1 MNADLPARASVLIL
15 GGGMHGLATA
25 FNLAEMGLRDLLVL
39 DAGYWQGGASG
50 RNGGLIRG
58 GFSTPEWTRFFAF
71 SNEQWAGLSRRLG
84 HNVMF
89 SRRGYTMI
97 AETEK
102 TADLF
107 ESALK
112 VHREHG
118 VRSEILTEPAFARLL
133 PAFDRRKVRSA
144 LHLRDGGVAPH
155 HAAMRALLAACRERG
170 VDVRYRTAVTGF
182 ERSNGRVS
190 AVLAGDKRIAADTV
204 LIAAGAQN
212 VQVAALAGVKLAG
225 FGMRIEAMALEPVR
239 PLIRPAL
246 ALIDRLVYLHQTARG
261 EIVGGIDVPE
271 RPRMSLKVDLP
282 VMTGTAKVYLDLLPQ
297 LASLRILR
305 HWAGMLHITPDFG
318 PLMGEHPDLK
328 GLWISGGWSYG
339 WAGGP
344 GAGALMAKA
353 IAKGEIDERMKP
365 FAPDRFD
372 RGRPIHEAAVVLSN
386 FEH

>member
-1 MNADLPARASVLIL
+1 MTSDLPARASVLIL

-25 FNLAEMGLRDLLVL
+25 FNLADMGLRDLLVL

-50 RNGGLIRG
+50 RNGGMIRG

-71 SNEQWAGLSRRLG
+71 SNRQWDGLSKRLG

-102 TADLF
+102 TADMF
-107 ESALK
+107 ETALK
-112 VHREHG
+112 VHQDHG
-118 VRSEILTEPAFARLL
+118 VRSEILSEAALARLL
-133 PAFDRRKVRSA
+133 PALDRRKVRRA
-144 LHLRDGGVAPH
+144 LHLLDGGVAPH
-155 HAAMRALLAACRERG
+155 HAAMKALLAACRERG

-182 ERSNGRVS
+182 ERNNGRVS
-190 AVLAGDKRIAADTV
+190 AVLVGDRRVATDTV

-212 VQVAALAGVKLAG
+212 VQVAELAGVKLAG

-239 PLIRPAL
+239 PLIGPAL

-297 LASLRILR
+297 LANLRILR

-328 GLWISGGWSYG
+328 GLWFSGGWSYG

-344 GAGALMAKA
+344 GAGALMAQA
-353 IAKGEIDERMKP
+353 IAKGEIDDRMKP
-365 FAPDRFD
+365 FALDRFD
-372 RGRPIHEAAVVLSN
+372 RGRPVHEAAVVLSK

>member
-1 MNADLPARASVLIL
+1 MSTGLPTWASVLIL
-15 GGGMHGLATA
+15 GGGIHGLATA
-25 FNLAEMGLRDLLVL
+25 FNLADMGMRDLLVL

-50 RNGGLIRG
+50 RNGGMIRG

-71 SNEQWAGLSRRLG
+71 SNQEWGGLSKRLG

-102 TADLF
+102 TAAMF
-107 ESALK
+107 EAALK
-112 VHREHG
+112 VHGDHG
-118 VRSEILTEPAFARLL
+118 VRSEILTESALGRLL
-133 PAFDRRKVRSA
+133 PALDRRKVRRA

-155 HAAMRALLAACRERG
+155 HAAMKALLAACSERG
-170 VDVRYRTAVTGF
+170 VDIRYRTAVTGF
-182 ERSNGRVS
+182 ERSNARVS
-190 AVLAGDKRIAADTV
+190 AVLVGDQRIAADTV
-204 LIAAGAQN
+204 LIAAGAHN
-212 VQVAALAGVKLAG
+212 VQIAELAGVKLAG
-225 FGMRIEAMALEPVR
+225 FGTRIEAMALEPVR

-271 RPRMSLKVDLP
+271 RPRMSLKVDVP
-282 VMTGTAKVYLDLLPQ
+282 VMTGTAKVYLELLPQ
-297 LASLRILR
+297 LANLRILR

-318 PLMGEHPDLK
+318 PLMGEHPDLP
-328 GLWISGGWSYG
+328 GLWFCGGWSYG

-365 FAPDRFD
+365 FALDRFD
-372 RGRPIHEAAVVLSN
+372 RGRPVHEAAVVLSK

>member
-58 GFSTPEWTRFFAF
+58 GFSTPEWTRFFAY

-182 ERSNGRVS
+182 
-190 AVLAGDKRIAADTV
+190 
-204 LIAAGAQN
+204 
-212 VQVAALAGVKLAG
+212 
-225 FGMRIEAMALEPVR
+225 
-239 PLIRPAL
+239 
-246 ALIDRLVYLHQTARG
+246 
-261 EIVGGIDVPE
+261 
-271 RPRMSLKVDLP
+271 
-282 VMTGTAKVYLDLLPQ
+282 
-297 LASLRILR
+297 
-305 HWAGMLHITPDFG
+305 
-318 PLMGEHPDLK
+318 
-328 GLWISGGWSYG
+328 
-339 WAGGP
+339 
-344 GAGALMAKA
+344 
-353 IAKGEIDERMKP
+353 
-365 FAPDRFD
+365 
-372 RGRPIHEAAVVLSN
+372 
-386 FEH
+386 

>member
-1 MNADLPARASVLIL
+1 MSADLRARASVLIL
-15 GGGMHGLATA
+15 GGGIHGLATA
-25 FNLAEMGLRDLLVL
+25 FNLADMGLRDLLVL

-58 GFSTPEWTRFFAF
+58 GFSTPEWTRLFAY
-71 SNEQWAGLSRRLG
+71 SNRQWAGLSRRLG

-97 AETEK
+97 AEAEK
-102 TADLF
+102 TADMF
-107 ESALK
+107 EIAAQ
-112 VHREHG
+112 VHKEHG
-118 VRSEILTEPAFARLL
+118 VRSEILTDPAFARLL
-133 PAFDRRKVRSA
+133 PALNRHTVRRA
-144 LHLRDGGVAPH
+144 LHLHDGGVAPH
-155 HAAMRALLAACRERG
+155 HAVMKGLLAACRERG

-182 ERSNGRVS
+182 ERSNGRIS
-190 AVLAGDKRIAADTV
+190 AILVGDQRIAADTV
-204 LIAAGAQN
+204 LIAAGAHN
-212 VQVAALAGVKLAG
+212 VQVAELAGVKLAG

-239 PLIRPAL
+239 PLIGPAL

-271 RPRMSLKVDLP
+271 RPRMSLKADVP
-282 VMTGTAKVYLDLLPQ
+282 VMTGTAKVYLELLPQ
-297 LASLRILR
+297 LANLRILR

-318 PLMGEHPDLK
+318 PLMGEHPELK
-328 GLWISGGWSYG
+328 GLWFSGGWSYG

-365 FAPDRFD
+365 FALDRFD
-372 RGRPIHEAAVVLSN
+372 RGRPVHEAAVVLSK